1 MRPWPAIGWMTC
13 AASPRSAR
21 RGAAKRRA
29 MPKASGCACGGVS
42 SAIAPEPQP
51 EAALDLV
58 PLVLGIE
65 PEEVRHAPGVLG
77 PDDRGAV
84 AERPA
89 GRERQDRERPR
100 RQEVL
105 DGAALVVALMG
116 DRRDD
121 RRLRVRPADPAD
133 AGLLAQ
139 PRARAVGS
147 DQEMGVRAAAA
158 GERAATPPRPRP
170 RSPRPRRGAGRRPP
184 HGRPSIS
191 AAASAPLSTIWA
203 KGSPGSTSPSKVRN
217 TGRTGSRDP
226 AVGDHHVED
235 RLRPAL
241 DRPPDAERREHPPRA
256 GGDRIGAPVAGG
268 IAGER
273 RIVDRHL
280 ERRAE
285 RLLQRQ
291 RQRQPR
297 DAAAGDGDAPG
308 GSVGGSFVRLVRH
321 APLCPRRAAL
331 SSGVT
336 PLAYL

>member
-1 MRPWPAIGWMTC
+1 
-13 AASPRSAR
+13 
-21 RGAAKRRA
+21 

-42 SAIAPEPQP
+42 SAIAPELQP

-65 PEEVRHAPGVLG
+65 PEEVRHAPGVFG

-89 GRERQDRERPR
+89 GRKRQDRERPR

-158 GERAATPPRPRP
+158 GKAQRHRLVLGLVASGRGGVQVDGRRTAGLDQRRRERAALDHMGEGLAGLDLAVEGQEHRPHRV
-170 RSPRPRRGAGRRPP
+170 G
-184 HGRPSIS
+184 
-191 AAASAPLSTIWA
+191 
-203 KGSPGSTSPSKVRN
+203 
-217 TGRTGSRDP
+217 DP

-235 RLRPAL
+235 RLRAAL

-280 ERRAE
+280 ERGAE

-308 GSVGGSFVRLVRH
+308 GSVGGSFVRLIRH